1 MSRFPGL
8 SRAEFEA
15 FLRAFTQPGTLVFR
29 NNKWLGLNRNGKS
42 YTVHVRHGGSRKY
55 DASLVEVVA
64 KDLGV
69 SLQEF
74 KDWYEKR

>member
-8 SRAEFEA
+8 SRAELEA
-15 FLRAFTQPGTLVFR
+15 FLRAFTQPDTLVFR
-29 NNKWLGLNRNGKS
+29 NNKCLGLNRNGKS
-42 YTVHVRHGGSRKY
+42 YTVHVRHGASRKY

>member
-8 SRAEFEA
+8 SRAELET
-15 FLRAFTQPGTLVFR
+15 FLRAFTQPGT
-29 NNKWLGLNRNGKS
+29 
-42 YTVHVRHGGSRKY
+42 
-55 DASLVEVVA
+55 LVEVVA

-74 KDWYEKR
+74 ND